1 MASIFRVGY
10 EARYTVSH
18 SSFRSVLP
26 GKCSIIRKI
35 TRDVEE
41 KGAREICSQTFLT
54 DRNDSLELSAFF
66 IRSEEI
72 DLSWHATPS
81 KIEIP
86 SFLFPLPQLEFTYAF
101 EFFWCLQFVPW
112 EFCKSPY
119 WDRNQPLNESIETF
133 PLSFIGRIE
142 YPRCVVTR
150 VRKNGEG
157 FGSRWWKLRA
167 DVSFH
172 RELSW
177 NFFTPFTSITYR
189 TRAFYY

>member
-1 MASIFRVGY
+1 MKIYYKISRFPKIGSLYRRCTALVPFVSSMASIFRVGY

-101 EFFWCLQFVPW
+101 EFFWCLQFVP
-112 EFCKSPY
+112 
-119 WDRNQPLNESIETF
+119 
-133 PLSFIGRIE
+133 
-142 YPRCVVTR
+142 
-150 VRKNGEG
+150 
-157 FGSRWWKLRA
+157 
-167 DVSFH
+167 
-172 RELSW
+172 
-177 NFFTPFTSITYR
+177 
-189 TRAFYY
+189 

>member
-1 MASIFRVGY
+1 MRFWIKKLELPGRVDFNRVESHAGSAYPIPNKRKQKKDSYCKITGSKPPLDFQRSAHCTGWCTALVPFVSSMASIFRVGY

-35 TRDVEE
+35 IRDVEE

-86 SFLFPLPQLEFTYAF
+86 SFLFPLPQLEFTYA
-101 EFFWCLQFVPW
+101 
-112 EFCKSPY
+112 
-119 WDRNQPLNESIETF
+119 
-133 PLSFIGRIE
+133 G
-142 YPRCVVTR
+142 
-150 VRKNGEG
+150 
-157 FGSRWWKLRA
+157 
-167 DVSFH
+167 
-172 RELSW
+172 
-177 NFFTPFTSITYR
+177 
-189 TRAFYY
+189 